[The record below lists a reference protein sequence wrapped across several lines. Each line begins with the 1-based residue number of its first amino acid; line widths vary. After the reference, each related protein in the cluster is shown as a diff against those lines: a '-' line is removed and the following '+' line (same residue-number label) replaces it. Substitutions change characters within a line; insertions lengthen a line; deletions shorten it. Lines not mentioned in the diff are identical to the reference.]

1 MRRTALITLGLLL
14 SLLVLPAFAQQ
25 NTGGSSRFGH
35 GKDSIKCL
43 LNVGIMR
50 EHVRK
55 GEYRKA
61 YTPWKEAFTLSP
73 GSQACLYSD
82 GVKILHELL
91 RNERD
96 TKRHSLYLEEL
107 MHLYDQGIVY
117 RDQLQHFVRTT
128 VRKDHLLAAKAY
140 DYANYAGDALDLQT
154 AYRLVQEAVA
164 SVEDTPS
171 CYLLLTWMDVNL
183 KILRDNPT
191 FKPTFI
197 NDYHKAVKLIR
208 ESSAIA
214 CDINR
219 PIWDETLARV
229 NETFRAGGVDDYEP
243 IVQTTGVTL
252 HP

>member
-82 GVKILHELL
+82 GGKILHELL
-91 RNERD
+91 RNERN

-107 MHLYDQGIVY
+107 MHLYDQGV
-117 RDQLQHFVRTT
+117 V
-128 VRKDHLLAAKAY
+128 
-140 DYANYAGDALDLQT
+140 
-154 AYRLVQEAVA
+154 
-164 SVEDTPS
+164 
-171 CYLLLTWMDVNL
+171 
-183 KILRDNPT
+183 
-191 FKPTFI
+191 
-197 NDYHKAVKLIR
+197 
-208 ESSAIA
+208 
-214 CDINR
+214 
-219 PIWDETLARV
+219 
-229 NETFRAGGVDDYEP
+229 
-243 IVQTTGVTL
+243 
-252 HP
+252 